1 MGNLYKLNY
10 FTGAVF
16 LITAGINFYMGD
28 WNAALPCCC
37 AALFAFAY
45 AVELGR
51 K

>member
-1 MGNLYKLNY
+1 MANLYKLNY
-10 FTGAVF
+10 FTSAIF

-28 WNAALPCCC
+28 WSEALPCCG

-45 AVELGR
+45 GAELGR